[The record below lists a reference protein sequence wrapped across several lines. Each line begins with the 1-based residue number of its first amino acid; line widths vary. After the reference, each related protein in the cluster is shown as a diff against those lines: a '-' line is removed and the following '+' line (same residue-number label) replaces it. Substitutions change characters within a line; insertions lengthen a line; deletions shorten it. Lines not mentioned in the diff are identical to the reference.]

1 VYNIGTTI
9 RVKTP
14 AKASPNIMV
23 TAMEANRGSLKSGSI
38 PKMVVA
44 EAMVTGRKRLT
55 EESIMA

>member
-1 VYNIGTTI
+1 
-9 RVKTP
+9 
-14 AKASPNIMV
+14 MV